1 MIMLGIDDGSRL
13 MAIAFIKRCQIC
25 IQFFPQMHLE
35 IQAHLNLPST
45 NIPNMGTGTHEH
57 VHKLDLHMPSLIC
70 VCWENFSALIIL
82 IHNPLNPNK
91 RKQED

>member
-1 MIMLGIDDGSRL
+1 MNM
-13 MAIAFIKRCQIC
+13 F
-25 IQFFPQMHLE
+25 
-35 IQAHLNLPST
+35 T
-45 NIPNMGTGTHEH
+45 NA
-57 VHKLDLHMPSLIC
+57 DLHMPSLIC